1 MPSAKTRMIIEEVI
15 DFLKKI
21 PPFQFFDEAS
31 LKNITSEISMDF
43 YPKGTTI
50 QYQGG
55 PASEYLHII
64 KKGEVRVFIKNETDE
79 VFVDY
84 RGEGDLIGYLLIF
97 GGDKARATVTAIDDT
112 ICYLIRRETIQNILN
127 ANPSVREFFHKSFL
141 TRYLDRTFKEIQNKN
156 IAYGGGDKILF
167 TMRVGEIG
175 SKDVIKASENITI
188 QEAAEIM
195 SNYSISSLILVDAQ
209 DLPSGIITDRD
220 LRDKVVS
227 KGRDCN
233 IPVKDIMSV
242 PRVRADVKDYC
253 FEAILKMVKH
263 NVHHLLIMKDEKLK
277 GILTN
282 HDLMMIQGTSPL
294 SIVRD
299 IESQNVIATLVPVS
313 KKINDMVGLLLS
325 QGAKASSITHI
336 ISEINDRLIRKIL
349 MIAEERFGKPPVPYC
364 WVVFG
369 SEGRKEQTFKTDQDN
384 ALIYHDPTDPEMEE
398 AANKYFRDFTLFAR
412 DGLLKCGFPLC
423 PADFMATNPMWCQP
437 LHIWRSYFTN
447 WVSSPTSEAVL
458 NAVIFSDLR
467 AIHGETRLLEW
478 LKDHA
483 IALLSDNQ
491 VFLGYIANMAI
502 RNVPPIGFLKTLV
515 VEKGGEYKDRL
526 DLKTKGIVPL
536 IDIIRLFALEK
547 GFRETSTVERINAL
561 KDNHSIVREYADE
574 LLHSFEF
581 IMLLKIQTQFEQ
593 LREGQ
598 DINNFIHSHKL
609 SNLEKRIAKETFQLI
624 AKIQD
629 LIIEQYDIRRN
640 D

>member
-1 MPSAKTRMIIEEVI
+1 MIIEEVI
-15 DFLKKI
+15 EFLRKI

-31 LKNITSEISMDF
+31 LKNITSNISMDF
-43 YPKGTTI
+43 FPKGSTI

-64 KKGEVRVFIKNETDE
+64 KKGEVKVFIRNETEE

-112 ICYLIRRETIQNILN
+112 ICYLIKREVIQNLLDT
-127 ANPSVREFFHKSFL
+127 NPSVREFFHKSFL
-141 TRYLDRTFKEIQNKN
+141 TRYLDRTFKEIQGKN
-156 IAYGGGDKILF
+156 LAYGGGDRILF

-175 SKDVIKASENITI
+175 SKDVIRASENITI

-195 SNYSISSLILVDAQ
+195 SNYNISSLILVDAH
-209 DLPSGIITDRD
+209 DTPSGIITNRD

-227 KGRDCN
+227 RGKDCKA
-233 IPVKDIMSV
+233 PVKDIMSV
-242 PRVRADVKDYC
+242 PRVRSDVKEYC
-253 FEAILKMVKH
+253 FEAIMKMVKH
-263 NVHHLLIMKDEKLK
+263 NVHHLLIMRDDKLQ

-294 SIVRD
+294 SIVKD
-299 IESQNVIATLVPVS
+299 IESQNVIPTLVPVS
-313 KKINDMVGLLLS
+313 QRINDMVGLLLS
-325 QGAKASSITHI
+325 QGAKASSITRI

-349 MIAEERFGKPPVPYC
+349 MIAEERFGEAPVPYC

-384 ALIYHDPTDPEMEE
+384 ALIYHDPADPEMGE
-398 AANKYFRDFTLFAR
+398 AAKEYFRDFTLFVR
-412 DGLLKCGFPLC
+412 EGLVKCGYPLC
-423 PADFMATNPMWCQP
+423 SADFMATNPMWCQP
-437 LHIWRSYFTN
+437 LHVWRGYFTK
-447 WVSSPTSEAVL
+447 WISSPNSEAVL
-458 NAVIFSDLR
+458 NSVIFSDLR
-467 AIHGETRLLEW
+467 AIHGEPRLLEW
-478 LKDHA
+478 LRDHA
-483 IALLSDNQ
+483 IALLRDNQ
-491 VFLGYIANMAI
+491 VFLGYVANMAI

-515 VEKGGEYKDRL
+515 VEKDGEYKDRL
-526 DLKTKGIVPL
+526 DLKTRGLSPL
-536 IDIIRLFALEK
+536 IDIIRLFALER
-547 GFRETSTVERINAL
+547 GLRETATVERINTL
-561 KDNHSIVREYADE
+561 KDNHPIVKEYADE

-624 AKIQD
+624 GKIQD
-629 LIIEQYDIRRN
+629 LIIEQYNISRHE
-640 D
+640 